1 LPQWTS
7 PEIGGPFP
15 IFILEEEL
23 RIGRSHSARHVF
35 AGCPGTKARWA
46 GFSRVKSATMTE
58 AREWMGKV
66 ELVSGSPIVSQAEVF
81 PDDYEDF
88 FENGA
93 VALHLIGADGT
104 ILRANQAE
112 LDLLGYAADEYIG
125 RQISEF
131 HADADIISEMLARL
145 RAGEKLVRF
154 PARMRAKDGSIKHVE
169 TTSSA
174 QFRNGEFINTRC
186 FTIDVTEIVDV
197 RRQLARKDE
206 EMRQVLEAL
215 PAAVYTTDANGKI
228 TYFNRAAVELA
239 GREPIVGE
247 DEWCVTFRLFT
258 ADGQPLPHNEC
269 PMAIALKENRPI
281 RGVEA
286 MAQRPDGSMFPFLPF
301 PTPMRNDD
309 GELTGA
315 VNMLVD
321 ISDRKLAE
329 TNQRVFL
336 DELNHRVKNNMMML
350 YALIRSAERES
361 DSREARIV
369 LNDAAQRVGA
379 MAAAQQAL
387 YTEHD
392 RTEVDAR
399 NFVNAV
405 CDSARQAFSEN
416 VTLHIDV
423 AVDAGSLAN
432 DVTMPL
438 ALVLNELLTNAA
450 KHGCDDAGDCEIW
463 ISLTRTDGEFLLT
476 VRDSGPGFDFKVTG
490 RRSSGTGLVSG
501 LVRQLRGSFSVAP
514 GAGARCTVRFPDQ
527 FQSESSL
534 DL

>member
-1 LPQWTS
+1 
-7 PEIGGPFP
+7 
-15 IFILEEEL
+15 
-23 RIGRSHSARHVF
+23 
-35 AGCPGTKARWA
+35 
-46 GFSRVKSATMTE
+46 
-58 AREWMGKV
+58 MG
-66 ELVSGSPIVSQAEVF
+66 S
-81 PDDYEDF
+81 
-88 FENGA
+88 
-93 VALHLIGADGT
+93 DGT

-145 RAGEKLVRF
+145 LDGENLMRF
-154 PARMRAKDGSIKHVE
+154 PARMRTKDGSIKHVE

-174 QFRNGEFINTRC
+174 LFHNGEFINSRC
-186 FTIDVTEIVDV
+186 FTTDVTEIVDV
-197 RRQLARKDE
+197 RHQLARKDE

-215 PAAVYTTDANGKI
+215 PAAVYTTDAHGKI
-228 TYFNRAAVELA
+228 TYFNRAAAELA
-239 GREPIVGE
+239 GREPIVGQ

-258 ADGQPLPHNEC
+258 ADGQPLPHDEC
-269 PMAIALKENRPI
+269 PMAIALKENRSI

-286 MAQRPDGSMFPFLPF
+286 MAQRPDGIMFPFLPF
-301 PTPMRNDD
+301 PTPMRNDN

-350 YALIRSAERES
+350 HALLRSAERES
-361 DSREARIV
+361 DSREARLV
-369 LNDAAQRVGA
+369 LSDAAQRVGA

-392 RTEVDAR
+392 RSEVNAS

-416 VTLHIDV
+416 VTLHVD
-423 AVDAGSLAN
+423 VDAGSLAN

-450 KHGCDDAGDCEIW
+450 KHGCDDTGSCEVW
-463 ISLTRTDGEFLLT
+463 ISLTRSDGDFLLT

-501 LVRQLRGSFSVAP
+501 LVRQLRGSLSVAP
-514 GAGARCTVRFPDQ
+514 GPGAQCTVRFPGQ
-527 FQSESSL
+527 FQPESSL

>member
-1 LPQWTS
+1 
-7 PEIGGPFP
+7 
-15 IFILEEEL
+15 
-23 RIGRSHSARHVF
+23 
-35 AGCPGTKARWA
+35 
-46 GFSRVKSATMTE
+46 
-58 AREWMGKV
+58 MGKV